1 MPPTNPF
8 DPGEQPTISGGYYRN
23 NQSQNNI
30 PITSD
35 SSFVK
40 RTLFFILDNY
50 PPITFMVIPEGIT
63 HVLGKALQGQSE
75 LTSISFPS
83 TTEAIGELVLQG
95 TTSLQ
100 TIYCHAVNPPHLP
113 ETSNPLEALGVPSS
127 QTINVP
133 AGSVSSYT
141 SHPVWGLY
149 NIMSIK

>member
-1 MPPTNPF
+1 M
-8 DPGEQPTISGGYYRN
+8 GEWIG
-23 NQSQNNI
+23 
-30 PITSD
+30 
-35 SSFVK
+35 
-40 RTLFFILDNY
+40 ILA
-50 PPITFMVIPEGIT
+50 GL
-63 HVLGKALQGQSE
+63 LG
-75 LTSISFPS
+75 S
-83 TTEAIGELVLQG
+83 TTLAGAASAFYFRRETKRIKKAEINKESAAAMKEDATAAKEMLELVLQG

-149 NIMSIK
+149 NIMSI